1 MTTMQEREAK
11 RALWLKHWQEW
22 SASAEPFAEYA
33 RQNELDD
40 DEGYRWKRIL
50 QRAGLLPEHLRRVE
64 GDKAEKPSKPEMRF
78 ARVRIAAEVQASSV
92 SVLRLQLLSSGA
104 LGFSSVHKHPDYHR
118 RRHPQP
124 HLLIGEDQT

>member
-33 RQNELDD
+33 RRHELDD

-64 GDKAEKPSKPEMRF
+64 GDKVEKPSKPEVVRF
-78 ARVRIAAEVQASSV
+78 ARVRIAAESQSSSV
-92 SVLRLQLLSSGA
+92 SALRLQLQLANG
-104 LGFSSVHKHPDYHR
+104 R
-118 RRHPQP
+118 RVELTLADEVQLPRIVKLLEQP
-124 HLLIGEDQT
+124 A

>member
-11 RALWLKHWQEW
+11 RALWLKHWQE

-33 RQNELDD
+33 RRHELDD

-64 GDKAEKPSKPEMRF
+64 GDKVEKPSKPEVVRF
-78 ARVRIAAEVQASSV
+78 ARVRIAAESQSSSV
-92 SVLRLQLLSSGA
+92 SALRLQLQLANG
-104 LGFSSVHKHPDYHR
+104 R
-118 RRHPQP
+118 RVELTLADEVQLPRIVKLLEQP
-124 HLLIGEDQT
+124 A

>member
-33 RQNELDD
+33 RRHELDD

-64 GDKAEKPSKPEMRF
+64 GDKAEKPSKSEVRF

-92 SVLRLQLLSSGA
+92 SVLRLQLQLANG
-104 LGFSSVHKHPDYHR
+104 R
-118 RRHPQP
+118 RVELTLADEAQLPRIVKLLEQP
-124 HLLIGEDQT
+124 A